1 MKGNC
6 IKLSDFA
13 RDCGVTDRAVQKHLK
28 KLETEL
34 EGHFERR
41 GPQGGTWLDE
51 FAQEKIRARMIT
63 PAPPVVADNR
73 LMEEN
78 AELRRSVMAMQQ
90 KYIELQERMME
101 QTALIATAEAN
112 KRLLDAATER
122 EGELRQ
128 AAQESREKAVEAE
141 KRAESAAAEAAAARA
156 AAAEAQAALD
166 AERSR
171 KLSIKE
177 RLFGQKSAQ

>member
-51 FAQEKIRARMIT
+51 LAQEKIRMRGDGLCDRCKCLCE
-63 PAPPVVADNR
+63 ADF
-73 LMEEN
+73 
-78 AELRRSVMAMQQ
+78 
-90 KYIELQERMME
+90 K
-101 QTALIATAEAN
+101 T
-112 KRLLDAATER
+112 LLFE
-122 EGELRQ
+122 
-128 AAQESREKAVEAE
+128 
-141 KRAESAAAEAAAARA
+141 
-156 AAAEAQAALD
+156 
-166 AERSR
+166 
-171 KLSIKE
+171 I
-177 RLFGQKSAQ
+177 FN